1 MLQSVDS
8 AQMPCKSKY
17 QIRVVN
23 YERLSSCATAEGA
36 RFQINILLIIAGS
49 WLSTSGIAT
58 ATAGIVLNN
67 SNSEWKCI
75 NSNSIQI

>member
-36 RFQINILLIIAGS
+36 RFQINILLIIAGA